1 MQRKTRLNSWSERS
15 EERNS
20 NEGNMLQS
28 VSAIYVTSF
37 SSLAKLNAGL
47 DKVLLQ
53 DKKKQQTD
61 TERN

>member
-1 MQRKTRLNSWSERS
+1 MQRKTRINSWSERS